1 MHDLH
6 ALAQRIKHWGTE
18 LGFAAVGIADCEL
31 TRAENDLQQWLGKG
45 FHGEMDYMA
54 AHGSK
59 RARPAEL
66 IPGTQRIISVRLDY
80 FPPHATDPHSVLN
93 NPDAAYIAR
102 YALGRDYHKV
112 LRARLQQLADRI
124 SAEVGE
130 HHYRVFTDS
139 APVLEVELATK
150 AGLGWRGK
158 HTLLLN
164 RAHGSWFFLGEI
176 YTDLPLPIDVPESD
190 HCGTCH
196 ACIDICPT
204 AAIVAPYQLDARRC
218 ISYLTIELKGAI
230 PEEFRWLMGNRIY
243 GCDDC
248 QLVCPWNRFAQTAEL
263 ADFSVRNG
271 LDSAGLIDL
280 FAWNETDF
288 NDRLAG
294 SAIRRIGHER
304 WLRNI
309 AVALGNAPRSAA
321 TLAALNTR
329 IDHPSALVREHVGWA
344 LARQTSG
351 S

>member
-6 ALAQRIKHWGTE
+6 ALAQQIKHWGAE
-18 LGFAAVGIADCEL
+18 LGFAAVGIADSDL
-31 TRAENDLQQWLGKG
+31 SSVENELQQWLDKG

-80 FPPHATDPHSVLN
+80 FPPAAADPDSVLN
-93 NPDAAYIAR
+93 DPNAAYIAR

-124 SAEVGE
+124 SAAVGE

-139 APVLEVELATK
+139 APVLEVELARK
-150 AGLGWRGK
+150 SGLGWRGK

-176 YTDLPLPIDVPESD
+176 YTDLPLPVDAPESNQCGSCHSCIDV
-190 HCGTCH
+190 
-196 ACIDICPT
+196 CPT

-230 PEEFRWLMGNRIY
+230 PEEFRPLMGNRIY

-280 FAWNETDF
+280 FGWSETDF

-309 AVALGNAPRSAA
+309 AVALGNAPDSPA
-321 TLAALNTR
+321 TRAALGQRLN
-329 IDHPSALVREHVGWA
+329 HPSALVREHVAWA
-344 LARQTSG
+344 LAQYV
-351 S
+351 